1 MKTRVASTVHRLIHG
16 PALAGACGLLIA
28 TSGSPLLA
36 QQSTAAASIDDLQEV
51 TIVGSR
57 IKGVVATEALP
68 VVVIDNELITA
79 TGAVS
84 GDELFRNI
92 PQLGDVLFEAQ
103 NNPQTS
109 NAARG
114 DVNSFN
120 LRSLGV
126 GNTLVLVNGRRIVTH
141 PTSQGTSDTGTV
153 PVLSYNSNAISVAGI
168 ERIEVLLDGAAA
180 IYGADAVAGVVNVVT
195 KSRLDGVEIEAQ
207 YGGAEDTSLR
217 ELEVN
222 FAAGR
227 NFDGGNVALFIDH
240 TDRKALDAA
249 DQPFTATDDRRSL
262 FVGTPFETSST
273 PDSRA
278 TRGAWP
284 NLATPS
290 TNGIIRRGTTAL
302 TTSSGTFN
310 IRPAASGSCAY
321 SFSTDL
327 CLATGNISYTT
338 LRNLRYDTAYGVSVL
353 PETQRSNVM
362 LVGEYTFAND
372 ITAFAEASYYTADTF
387 RLQPPVILLNS
398 LWVPASNYWNPF
410 GPTTLPNGQPNPN
423 RIPGLTNVPAA
434 GLPVNLTNYR
444 FNDVGFQNV
453 NVDNYQ
459 ARIVAGLRGQ
469 RWGYDWELGLVYG
482 EAEAKD
488 VSDNVNANK
497 LQANLALSTPDA
509 YNPFNGGCVATP
521 SYGDCT
527 PSSKA
532 AIDAIRMDLVRET
545 RSTLALAD
553 LKFSRA
559 DLFALPAG
567 NVGVAAGLE
576 ARRETQRDARD
587 ENLDGTVPFVD
598 RVTGAVTESNVVAVS
613 PNPDTYGS
621 RTISAA
627 YLEFAVPLVAPSMG
641 VPLVHRVNMQLAGR
655 YEDYS
660 DFGSVSKPKV
670 AMAWDIVEGV
680 RLRGSY
686 SEGFRAPNLEQVNAK
701 EYARLSTQTD
711 FIRCEADLRAKRI
724 TSFTAC
730 SRSIATSLRVSGNPN
745 LKPEESTNQSIGLVF
760 EPSFVPDTFGK
771 WTFTVDT
778 WKIEQRDIVG
788 LLGAQTSVVQDYFD
802 RANGSSFAKII
813 RAPVT
818 ADDTTL
824 FAGTGIAPAGTILQ
838 IKDQFINL
846 LPQTVEGIDFGLD
859 WRLRGT
865 ALGDF
870 SLSLN
875 AAKLRTFS
883 REPGPVVD
891 ALYAARAA
899 GKINAATPLPDPS
912 NLIRVNGRPELK
924 WSGSLRWKKGPVRA
938 GLSTRYVG
946 DVEETGFLD
955 ANANRWLVD
964 SQLTYNLYGEYEFKE
979 GPLGRTSV
987 RIGGRNITDK
997 DPPLTS
1003 NGYLGSLYSP
1013 YGRYLYASVKTVF

>member
-290 TNGIIRRGTTAL
+290 ANGIIRRGTTAL

-559 DLFALPAG
+559 DLLHCLPATSALPQ
-567 NVGVAAGLE
+567 VL
-576 ARRETQRDARD
+576 RR
-587 ENLDGTVPFVD
+587 G
-598 RVTGAVTESNVVAVS
+598 
-613 PNPDTYGS
+613 
-621 RTISAA
+621 
-627 YLEFAVPLVAPSMG
+627 
-641 VPLVHRVNMQLAGR
+641 
-655 YEDYS
+655 
-660 DFGSVSKPKV
+660 
-670 AMAWDIVEGV
+670 
-680 RLRGSY
+680 
-686 SEGFRAPNLEQVNAK
+686 
-701 EYARLSTQTD
+701 ARLNAMHETKIST
-711 FIRCEADLRAKRI
+711 AL
-724 TSFTAC
+724 
-730 SRSIATSLRVSGNPN
+730 SRL
-745 LKPEESTNQSIGLVF
+745 SIG
-760 EPSFVPDTFGK
+760 
-771 WTFTVDT
+771 
-778 WKIEQRDIVG
+778 
-788 LLGAQTSVVQDYFD
+788 
-802 RANGSSFAKII
+802 
-813 RAPVT
+813 
-818 ADDTTL
+818 
-824 FAGTGIAPAGTILQ
+824 
-838 IKDQFINL
+838 
-846 LPQTVEGIDFGLD
+846 
-859 WRLRGT
+859 
-865 ALGDF
+865 
-870 SLSLN
+870 
-875 AAKLRTFS
+875 
-883 REPGPVVD
+883 
-891 ALYAARAA
+891 
-899 GKINAATPLPDPS
+899 
-912 NLIRVNGRPELK
+912 
-924 WSGSLRWKKGPVRA
+924 
-938 GLSTRYVG
+938 
-946 DVEETGFLD
+946 
-955 ANANRWLVD
+955 
-964 SQLTYNLYGEYEFKE
+964 
-979 GPLGRTSV
+979 
-987 RIGGRNITDK
+987 
-997 DPPLTS
+997 
-1003 NGYLGSLYSP
+1003 
-1013 YGRYLYASVKTVF
+1013 